1 MKTQEQKNLEA
12 KAYIAKSA
20 QHLFV
25 MNEKTYY
32 KIIPF
37 TRDGQLHYATITI
50 AGENVS
56 INVINTNR
64 YKWEFKQSL
73 FPQYV
78 KTKSIPYFKAMREL
92 VNMVEAEISISD
104 TRIHDN
110 KALSEKIKTKLKSL
124 DLVKQ

>member
-1 MKTQEQKNLEA
+1 MKTLEQKNSEA

-25 MNEKTYY
+25 INEKTFY
-32 KIIPF
+32 KVISF
-37 TRDGQLHYATITI
+37 TRDNQLHYATLTI

-64 YKWEFKQSL
+64 YKWEFKQNL

-92 VNMVEAEISISD
+92 VALVEAEISL
-104 TRIHDN
+104 TDN
-110 KALSEKIKTKLKSL
+110 KGLVEKIKEKVKTLE
-124 DLVKQ
+124 LVKQ

>member
-1 MKTQEQKNLEA
+1 MKTLEQKNSEA

-25 MNEKTYY
+25 INEKTFY
-32 KIIPF
+32 KVISF
-37 TRDGQLHYATITI
+37 TRDGQLHYATLVI
-50 AGENVS
+50 AGENVN

-64 YKWEFKQSL
+64 YKWEFKQNL

-92 VNMVEAEISISD
+92 VTLIEAEISL
-104 TRIHDN
+104 TDN
-110 KALSEKIKTKLKSL
+110 KVLIEKIKTKVKTLE
-124 DLVKQ
+124 LVKQ

>member
-1 MKTQEQKNLEA
+1 MKTLEQKNLEA
-12 KAYIAKSA
+12 KAYIAKST

-32 KIIPF
+32 KIISF
-37 TRDGQLHYATITI
+37 TRDGQLHYATLTI

-56 INVINTNR
+56 IKVINTNR
-64 YKWEFKQSL
+64 YKWEFKQHL

-92 VNMVEAEISISD
+92 VSMVEAEINL
-104 TRIHDN
+104 TDN
-110 KALSEKIKTKLKSL
+110 KALVEKIKTKVKSL
-124 DLVKQ
+124 ELVKQ

>member
-1 MKTQEQKNLEA
+1 MKTQEQKNSEA

-25 MNEKTYY
+25 INEKTFY
-32 KIIPF
+32 KVISF
-37 TRDGQLHYATITI
+37 TRDGKLHYATLTI
-50 AGENVS
+50 AGANVS

-64 YKWEFKQSL
+64 YKWEFKQNL

-92 VNMVEAEISISD
+92 VKIVEAEISL
-104 TRIHDN
+104 TDN
-110 KALSEKIKTKLKSL
+110 KVLVEKIKEKVKTLE
-124 DLVKQ
+124 LVKQ

>member
-1 MKTQEQKNLEA
+1 MKTQEQKLSEA

-37 TRDGQLHYATITI
+37 TRDGQLHYATLSIT
-50 AGENVS
+50 GNSNVS
-56 INVINTNR
+56 INVINASR
-64 YKWEFKQSL
+64 YKWELKQYL

-92 VNMVEAEISISD
+92 VDMVEKEINL
-104 TRIHDN
+104 TDN
-110 KALSEKIKTKLKSL
+110 KELVQKIKNRVIAQQIT
-124 DLVKQ
+124 Q

>member
-1 MKTQEQKNLEA
+1 MKTQEQKQQEA

-25 MNEKTYY
+25 INEKTFY
-32 KIIPF
+32 KVISF

-64 YKWEFKQSL
+64 YKWEFKQNL

-92 VNMVEAEISISD
+92 VALVEAEISL
-104 TRIHDN
+104 TDN
-110 KALSEKIKTKLKSL
+110 KALVEKIKEKVKTLE
-124 DLVKQ
+124 LVKQ

>member
-1 MKTQEQKNLEA
+1 MKTLEQKNSEA

-25 MNEKTYY
+25 INEKTFY
-32 KIIPF
+32 KVISF
-37 TRDGQLHYATITI
+37 TIDGKLHYATLTI

-64 YKWEFKQSL
+64 YKWEFKQNL

-92 VNMVEAEISISD
+92 VEIVEAEISL
-104 TRIHDN
+104 TDN
-110 KALSEKIKTKLKSL
+110 KALVEKIKEKVKTLE
-124 DLVKQ
+124 LVKQ

>member
-1 MKTQEQKNLEA
+1 MKTQEQKQQEA

-25 MNEKTYY
+25 INEKTFY
-32 KIIPF
+32 KVISF
-37 TRDGQLHYATITI
+37 TRDGQLHYATLVI

-64 YKWEFKQSL
+64 YKWEFKQNL

-92 VNMVEAEISISD
+92 VALVEAEISL
-104 TRIHDN
+104 TDN
-110 KALSEKIKTKLKSL
+110 KALVEKIKEKVKTLE
-124 DLVKQ
+124 LVKQ

>member
-37 TRDGQLHYATITI
+37 TRDGQLHYATLSIT
-50 AGENVS
+50 GNSNVS
-56 INVINTNR
+56 INVVNTNR
-64 YKWEFKQSL
+64 YKWEFKQFL

-92 VNMVEAEISISD
+92 VEMVEKEISL
-104 TRIHDN
+104 TDN
-110 KALSEKIKTKLKSL
+110 K
-124 DLVKQ
+124 DLVLKVKNRLLVQQITQ

>member
-1 MKTQEQKNLEA
+1 MKTLEQKNSEA

-25 MNEKTYY
+25 INEKTFY
-32 KIIPF
+32 KVISF
-37 TRDGQLHYATITI
+37 TRDGQLHYATLVI

-64 YKWEFKQSL
+64 YKWEFKQNL

-92 VNMVEAEISISD
+92 VTLIEAEISL
-104 TRIHDN
+104 TDN
-110 KALSEKIKTKLKSL
+110 KVLIEKIKTKVKTLE
-124 DLVKQ
+124 LVKQ

>member
-1 MKTQEQKNLEA
+1 MKTQEQKLSEA

-37 TRDGQLHYATITI
+37 TRDGQLHYATLSIT
-50 AGENVS
+50 GNSNVS
-56 INVINTNR
+56 INVINANR
-64 YKWEFKQSL
+64 YKWELKQML

-92 VNMVEAEISISD
+92 VDMIEKEINL
-104 TRIHDN
+104 TDN
-110 KALSEKIKTKLKSL
+110 KELIQKVKNR
-124 DLVKQ
+124 LVAQQITQ

>member
-37 TRDGQLHYATITI
+37 SRDGQLHYATLTI

>member
-1 MKTQEQKNLEA
+1 MKTLEQKLSEA

-20 QHLFV
+20 QHLFF

-37 TRDGQLHYATITI
+37 TRDGQLHYATISIT
-50 AGENVS
+50 GNSNVS
-56 INVINTNR
+56 INVINASR
-64 YKWEFKQSL
+64 YKWELKQML

-92 VNMVEAEISISD
+92 VDMIEKEINL
-104 TRIHDN
+104 TDN
-110 KALSEKIKTKLKSL
+110 KE
-124 DLVKQ
+124 LVQKVKNRLVAQQITQ

>member
-1 MKTQEQKNLEA
+1 MKTLEQKNLEA
-12 KAYIAKSA
+12 KAYIAKST

-32 KIIPF
+32 KIISF
-37 TRDGQLHYATITI
+37 TRDGQLHYATLTI

-64 YKWEFKQSL
+64 YKWEFKQHL

-92 VNMVEAEISISD
+92 VSIVEAEINL
-104 TRIHDN
+104 TDN
-110 KALSEKIKTKLKSL
+110 KALVEKIKTKVKSL
-124 DLVKQ
+124 ELVKQ

>member
-1 MKTQEQKNLEA
+1 MKTQEQKQQEA

-25 MNEKTYY
+25 INEKTFY
-32 KIIPF
+32 KVISF
-37 TRDGQLHYATITI
+37 TRDNQVHYAKLII

-56 INVINTNR
+56 IDVINTNR
-64 YKWEFKQSL
+64 YKWEFKASL

-92 VNMVEAEISISD
+92 VEMVEAEISISD

-110 KALSEKIKTKLKSL
+110 KTLAEKIKNRVKELE
-124 DLVKQ
+124 LVKQ

>member
-1 MKTQEQKNLEA
+1 MKTLEQKNSEA

-25 MNEKTYY
+25 INEKTFY
-32 KIIPF
+32 KVISF
-37 TRDGQLHYATITI
+37 TRDGLLHYATLTI
-50 AGENVS
+50 AGQNVS

-64 YKWEFKQSL
+64 YKWEFKQNL

-92 VNMVEAEISISD
+92 VEMVEAEISL
-104 TRIHDN
+104 TDN
-110 KALSEKIKTKLKSL
+110 KTLVDKIKEKVKTLE
-124 DLVKQ
+124 LVKQ

>member
-1 MKTQEQKNLEA
+1 MKTLEQKNLEA
-12 KAYIAKSA
+12 KAYIAKST

-32 KIIPF
+32 KIISF
-37 TRDGQLHYATITI
+37 TRDGQLHYATLTI

-64 YKWEFKQSL
+64 YKWEFKQHL

-92 VNMVEAEISISD
+92 VSMVEAEINL
-104 TRIHDN
+104 TDN
-110 KALSEKIKTKLKSL
+110 KALVEKIKTKVKSL
-124 DLVKQ
+124 ELVKQ

>member
-1 MKTQEQKNLEA
+1 MKTQEQKAQEA

-20 QHLFV
+20 QHLFI

-37 TRDGQLHYATITI
+37 TRDGQLHYATLTI

-64 YKWEFKQSL
+64 YKWEFKASL

-92 VNMVEAEISISD
+92 VSMIEVEISL
-104 TRIHDN
+104 TDN
-110 KALSEKIKTKLKSL
+110 KTLVEKIKTKVKSL
-124 DLVKQ
+124 ELVKQ

>member
-1 MKTQEQKNLEA
+1 MKTQEQKLSEA

-37 TRDGQLHYATITI
+37 TRDGQLHYATISIT
-50 AGENVS
+50 GNSNVS
-56 INVINTNR
+56 INVINASR
-64 YKWEFKQSL
+64 YKWELKQML

-92 VNMVEAEISISD
+92 VDMIEKEINL
-104 TRIHDN
+104 TDN
-110 KALSEKIKTKLKSL
+110 KE
-124 DLVKQ
+124 LVQKVKNRLVAQQITQ

>member
-1 MKTQEQKNLEA
+1 MKSLEQKNLEA

-25 MNEKTYY
+25 INEKTFY

-37 TRDGQLHYATITI
+37 TRDGQLHYAKLSIT
-50 AGENVS
+50 GNSNVS
-56 INVINTNR
+56 IDVINTNR
-64 YKWEFKQSL
+64 YKWEFKQHL

-92 VNMVEAEISISD
+92 VEMVEKEINL
-104 TRIHDN
+104 TDN
-110 KALSEKIKTKLKSL
+110 K
-124 DLVKQ
+124 DLVLKVKNRLLVQQITQ

>member
-1 MKTQEQKNLEA
+1 MKTQEQKLSEA

-37 TRDGQLHYATITI
+37 TRDGQLHYATLSIT
-50 AGENVS
+50 GNSNVS
-56 INVINTNR
+56 INVINASR
-64 YKWEFKQSL
+64 YKWELKQML

-92 VNMVEAEISISD
+92 VDMVEKEINL
-104 TRIHDN
+104 TDN
-110 KALSEKIKTKLKSL
+110 KE
-124 DLVKQ
+124 LVQKVKNRVVAQQITQ

>member
-1 MKTQEQKNLEA
+1 MKTLEQKNLEA
-12 KAYIAKSA
+12 KAYIAKTA

-25 MNEKTYY
+25 INEKTYY

-37 TRDGQLHYATITI
+37 TRDGQLHYATLSVT
-50 AGENVS
+50 GNSNVS

-64 YKWEFKQSL
+64 YKWEFKQHL

-92 VNMVEAEISISD
+92 VEMVEKEISL
-104 TRIHDN
+104 TDN
-110 KALSEKIKTKLKSL
+110 K
-124 DLVKQ
+124 DLVLKVKNRLLVQQITQ

>member
-1 MKTQEQKNLEA
+1 MKTQEQKLSEA

-37 TRDGQLHYATITI
+37 TRDGQLHYATLSIT
-50 AGENVS
+50 GNSNVS
-56 INVINTNR
+56 INVINASR
-64 YKWEFKQSL
+64 YKWELKQML

-92 VNMVEAEISISD
+92 VDMVEKEINL
-104 TRIHDN
+104 TDN
-110 KALSEKIKTKLKSL
+110 KE
-124 DLVKQ
+124 LVQKVKNRVIAQQITQ

>member
-1 MKTQEQKNLEA
+1 MKTQEQKLSEA

-37 TRDGQLHYATITI
+37 TRDGQLHYATLSIT
-50 AGENVS
+50 GNSNVS
-56 INVINTNR
+56 INVINTSR
-64 YKWEFKQSL
+64 YKWELKQML

-92 VNMVEAEISISD
+92 VDMIEKEINL
-104 TRIHDN
+104 TDN
-110 KALSEKIKTKLKSL
+110 KE
-124 DLVKQ
+124 LVQKVKNRLVAQQITQ

>member
-1 MKTQEQKNLEA
+1 MKTQEQKLSEA

-37 TRDGQLHYATITI
+37 TRDGQLHYATISIT
-50 AGENVS
+50 GNSNVS
-56 INVINTNR
+56 INVINASR
-64 YKWEFKQSL
+64 YKWELKQML

-92 VNMVEAEISISD
+92 VDMIEKEVNL
-104 TRIHDN
+104 TDN
-110 KALSEKIKTKLKSL
+110 KE
-124 DLVKQ
+124 LVQKVKNRLVAQQITQ